1 MRKFP
6 RSPTVRINGIDVE
19 LGCINSGEY
28 SLRCRLYR
36 TAEGLSGLPEPAWI
50 ERALANAL
58 GR

>member
-19 LGCINSGEY
+19 LGLINSGEY
-28 SLRCRLYR
+28 SLRCRMYR
-36 TAEGLSGLPEPAWI
+36 TAEWLSGLSEPAWI
-50 ERALANAL
+50 ERALASGL

>member
-1 MRKFP
+1 MREFP
-6 RSPTVRINGIDVE
+6 RSPTIRIGGIDVE
-19 LGCINSGEY
+19 PGFIDSGEY

-50 ERALANAL
+50 ERALASAL